1 MSVIKQDEIR
11 KWQNQVPDDKVFWC
25 CDGRVFRSLNDLA
38 TALEKMPEE
47 IYQRHVDGEKNDFSN
62 WVHDVVG
69 DVTLTHQMRK
79 ARSRVTAARRVT
91 ERLEWLRERA

>member
-1 MSVIKQDEIR
+1 MIALKQDKII

-25 CDGRVFRSLNDLA
+25 CDGRVFRSLKDLA
-38 TALEKMPEE
+38 IALKEMSEE

-69 DVTLTHQMRK
+69 DVALAYQLRK
-79 ARSRVTAARRVT
+79 AKSRGTAARRVT
-91 ERLEWLRERA
+91 ERLEWLKERT